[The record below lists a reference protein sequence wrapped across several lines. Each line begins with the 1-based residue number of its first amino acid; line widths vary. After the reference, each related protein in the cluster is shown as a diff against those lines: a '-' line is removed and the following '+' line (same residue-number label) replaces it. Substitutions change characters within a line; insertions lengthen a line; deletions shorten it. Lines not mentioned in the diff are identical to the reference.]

1 MGRRRWAYHPM
12 TDSTPTGATARFPAI
27 AVTTAFP
34 TMSGGWPLLKPRT
47 SPSRCVGSSL
57 PPVNLVD
64 AAMGVSMKPGQ
75 RAVTPTPCA
84 AQSAR
89 RHWERW
95 RTAAL
100 VVPYA
105 DSKAVGVKP
114 NPDEIL
120 TTWPRC
126 AASMGGVKAE
136 QQLMT
141 PSRLT
146 ERMKLQSSDVISE
159 YGPVI
164 PTPAL
169 FTRMVRAPCV
179 STTAAASTSISARSA
194 TLRRW
199 ASWPPTPPRL
209 LELERSA
216 HSDAVFSAEAS
227 SMSVHSTVA
236 PLAAKAWAVARPI
249 PLPAPVTSAVAVSKT
264 MGRRFM
270 VSVPGWTALPS
281 HCQRRHPRRHQDRHR
296 QQHRCQI
303 CQICQICGI
312 SLRQRSP

>member
-34 TMSGGWPLLKPRT
+34 TMSGGWPFLKPRT
-47 SPSRCVGSSL
+47 SRSRCVGSSR

-75 RAVTPTPCA
+75 MAVTPTPCA

-95 RTAAL
+95 STAAL

-114 NPDEIL
+114 NPEEIL
-120 TTWPRC
+120 TTWPWC

-141 PSRLT
+141 PSRLM
-146 ERMKLQSSDVISE
+146 ERMKLQSCDVMSE

-169 FTRMVRAPCV
+169 FTRMVRAPCLS
-179 STTAAASTSISARSA
+179 STVAAKASTSARSA
-194 TLRRW
+194 TLRWW
-199 ASWPPTPPRL
+199 ASWPPRPPTL
-209 LELERSA
+209 LELERSL
-216 HSDAVFSAEAS
+216 HSAAVFSAETS
-227 SMSVHSTVA
+227 SMSVHRTVA

-249 PLPAPVTSAVAVSKT
+249 PLPAPVTSALAVSKRI
-264 MGRRFM
+264 GRRFM
-270 VSVPGWTALPS
+270 VSVQSGTALAS
-281 HCQRRHPRRHQDRHR
+281 HCQHRQRDRHR
-296 QQHRCQI
+296 RQI
-303 CQICQICGI
+303 P
-312 SLRQRSP
+312 LRQRP

>member
-1 MGRRRWAYHPM
+1 MS
-12 TDSTPTGATARFPAI
+12 DSTPTGTTARFPAI
-27 AVTTAFP
+27 AVTTACP
-34 TMSGGWPLLKPRT
+34 TMSGGWPFLKPRT
-47 SPSRCVGSSL
+47 SRSRCVGSSR
-57 PPVNLVD
+57 PPVNRVD
-64 AAMGVSMKPGQ
+64 DAIGVSMKPGQ
-75 RAVTPTPCA
+75 MAVTPTPCA

-95 RTAAL
+95 STAAL

-105 DSKAVGVKP
+105 DSNAVGVKP
-114 NPDEIL
+114 NPEEIL

-141 PSRLT
+141 PSRLM

-169 FTRMVRAPCV
+169 FTRMVSAPCL
-179 STTAAASTSISARSA
+179 SSTAAAKASTSARSA
-194 TLRRW
+194 TLRWW
-199 ASWPPTPPRL
+199 ASCPPRPPRL
-209 LELERSA
+209 LELERSP
-216 HSDAVFSAEAS
+216 HSAAVFSTEAS

-249 PLPAPVTSAVAVSKT
+249 PLPAPVTSAVAVSKR
-264 MGRRFM
+264 MGRRFTA
-270 VSVPGWTALPS
+270 SVRRWTVLAS
-281 HCQRRHPRRHQDRHR
+281 SCHRRHQNRKQDQHR
-296 QQHRCQI
+296 QQHPHQHRCQ
-303 CQICQICGI
+303 
-312 SLRQRSP
+312 LPHPDMSP